1 LVTKASRQHS
11 KALFGLKSRGGGG
24 GGGGARCG
32 GARRNAKHYLSHLWF
47 GESASLG
54 CSDR

>member
-24 GGGGARCG
+24 GCG